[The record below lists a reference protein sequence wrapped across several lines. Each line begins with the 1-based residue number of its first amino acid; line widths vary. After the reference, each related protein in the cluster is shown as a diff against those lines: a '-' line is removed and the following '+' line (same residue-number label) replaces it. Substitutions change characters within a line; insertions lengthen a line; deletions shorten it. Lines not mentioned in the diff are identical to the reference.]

1 MASIAFKQIYKS
13 YGNISVIKGIDLEI
27 KDGELVVFI
36 GPSGCG
42 KSTMLRLLAGL
53 EEEDSGSMYIG
64 DSLVNSIAPKDRN
77 IAMIFQN
84 YALYPH
90 MTVAENIGFGLKLRG
105 MNKKNRIRAVDETA
119 SLLGLEHLLTKQ
131 PRQLSGGQRQR
142 VAMGRAIIRNP
153 KVFLMDE
160 PLSNLDAKLRN
171 QMRIEIKKLQ
181 RRLKTTT
188 IFVTHDQIEAMTLAD
203 RIVVLNDGKVQQV
216 GAPSKLYSSPVNK
229 FVAGFLGSPSIN
241 FIHARRTGDNELTLP
256 DGQCVLLPVDQA
268 QILSD
273 LREVEIGIRPE
284 QIDIVKSRQTTM
296 EENTITWSSSVS
308 LIESLGSE
316 KLVYSYHGE
325 HEVAVKTTN
334 SNGAVEGSNIQLS
347 FSMNNAHLFALNDGR
362 CLSPLAGIAQKGS
375 I

>member
-1 MASIAFKQIYKS
+1 MASIEFKQICKS

-27 KDGELVVFI
+27 KDGELVVFV

-42 KSTMLRLLAGL
+42 KSTLLRLLAGL

-64 DSLVNSIAPKDRN
+64 ETLVNSIAPKDRN

-105 MNKKNRIRAVDETA
+105 MNKKNRARAVDETA
-119 SLLGLEHLLTKQ
+119 SLLGLKHLLTKQ

-153 KVFLMDE
+153 EVFLMDE

-171 QMRIEIKKLQ
+171 QMRIEIRKLQ

-256 DGQCVLLPVDQA
+256 DGQCVLLPMDQA

-284 QIDIVKSRQTTM
+284 QINIVKKSDQTAM
-296 EENTITWSSSVS
+296 EKNTITWSSSVS

-316 KLVYSYHGE
+316 KLVYSFHGE
-325 HEVAVKTTN
+325 HEVAIKTTN
-334 SNGAVEGSNIQLS
+334 SNGALEGSNIQLS

-362 CLSPLAGIAQKGS
+362 CLSPVAGNA
-375 I
+375 